1 MHKNEYSR
9 RKTAA
14 RKPGPTREAVI
25 AFRRTLMDQ
34 THGVARLRTRSIE
47 RWQEGIHDN
56 FLPLEFTAR
65 RTEDFLATLSARQ
78 LGAAH
83 LACVS
88 ADAHRVVR
96 TRVLADRSERG
107 YFKLFWQIS
116 GGSRIEQAD
125 RSGELKPGSWSF
137 YDTARP
143 YEIEISDAS
152 RFAVMLMP
160 QELCPSWNAPAA
172 ERTGL
177 AFRSSGASRVALAS
191 VMTALRDTE
200 AYDPLAA
207 DTVVASISAL
217 MLTAL
222 KSEADGER
230 QPGLQARLSQ
240 AQHFIISRIDN
251 PELTPD
257 DVATALQVSRRT
269 LYAWFAQTGQS
280 PCAFI
285 QQTRLDRC
293 RLALIDPAAR
303 GHTITRIAFDN
314 GFSDMAHFSRL
325 FKATYG
331 AGPREYRKRF
341 VG

>member
-1 MHKNEYSR
+1 
-9 RKTAA
+9 
-14 RKPGPTREAVI
+14 
-25 AFRRTLMDQ
+25 MDQ

-47 RWQEGIHDN
+47 CWQEGIHDN

-96 TRVLADRSERG
+96 TRALADRSERG
-107 YFKLFWQIS
+107 FFKLFWQLS
-116 GGSRIEQAD
+116 GASRIEQAG
-125 RSGELKPGSWSF
+125 RSGELKPGNWSF
-137 YDTARP
+137 YDTSRP

-172 ERTGL
+172 ERTGQ

-191 VMTALRDTE
+191 VMTALRDPE
-200 AYDPLAA
+200 SYDALAA

-222 KSEADGER
+222 KSESDDER

-257 DVATALQVSRRT
+257 DVATALHVSRRT

-280 PCAFI
+280 PFAYI

-293 RLALIDPAAR
+293 RLVLIDPAAR
-303 GHTITRIAFDN
+303 NTTITRIAFDN
-314 GFSDMAHFSRL
+314 GFSDMAHFSRI
-325 FKATYG
+325 FKTTYG
-331 AGPREYRKRF
+331 ASPREYRKRF
-341 VG
+341 LG